1 MVFFQVQDK
10 KLKFRMKKSEL
21 QSDSLDCYLIAL
33 DRCSIAIQLVKSRIS
48 SKISKLKRHITCPF
62 EAQTTIPFFP
72 VFKRHYK
79 LTLGLV
85 FKERIVHLVPLIV
98 DLEFLYLE
106 LSQVFYRQYSLK
118 KHKI

>member
-1 MVFFQVQDK
+1 
-10 KLKFRMKKSEL
+10 MKKSEL

-33 DRCSIAIQLVKSRIS
+33 DRCSIAIQSVESRIS

-79 LTLGLV
+79 LVRLKPKPRSL
-85 FKERIVHLVPLIV
+85 F
-98 DLEFLYLE
+98 FQYLKDII
-106 LSQVFYRQYSLK
+106 S
-118 KHKI
+118 